1 MPQSTVT
8 VTSDNLFREINGAFQ
23 KTYRDV
29 VGRSALL
36 AACMRLGVPSSKRK
50 EHFGYLESPPKLS
63 RLDRGQSI
71 SEDGFRAI
79 SYNVENLTWAA
90 SVGYYEDD
98 LEDLSLLDLRAHAQ
112 QLARRA
118 AALPEQVF
126 FQILTGSS
134 NASLLKAI
142 PTAPDGAALFAT
154 TAGGSARFG
163 VTNGNLL
170 SGNGVATSAVIRQ
183 DFWAAVQQA
192 MQFQD
197 TEGEPL
203 LSEGVVDSGVTVVFG
218 ASNMEAFAEG
228 FKQTR
233 TVDSNAAVTNTIL
246 EGYSGSVR
254 LWPTQRITDNDWFIF
269 FGSESIQRPI
279 FETMRQAPRLID
291 EDRSN
296 SERARRQRIFSTILD
311 MRAGYGVSLPYGCVK
326 VNN

>member
-29 VGRSALL
+29 VGASANL
-36 AACMRLGVPSSKRK
+36 ASCMRLGVPSSRRK
-50 EHFGYLESPPKLS
+50 EYFGYLESPPKLS
-63 RLDRGQSI
+63 RLDRGQSV

-126 FQILTGSS
+126 FQILTGAA

-142 PTAPDGAALFAT
+142 PTSPDGAALFAT
-154 TAGGSARFG
+154 SAGGSNRFG
-163 VTNGNLL
+163 VSSGNLL
-170 SGNGVATSAVIRQ
+170 TGNGVASSDAVRQ
-183 DFWAAVQQA
+183 DFWAGVQQA

-203 LSEGVVDSGVTVVFG
+203 LSEGVVDAGVTVVFG
-218 ASNMEAFAEG
+218 AGNLEAFTEG

-233 TVDSNAAVTNTIL
+233 TLDSAAVTNTIL
-246 EGYSGSVR
+246 EGYSGNVR

-269 FGSESIQRPI
+269 FGSESVQRPV

-311 MRAGYGVSLPYGCVK
+311 MRAGYGINLPYGAVK
-326 VNN
+326 INN

>member
-1 MPQSTVT
+1 MPHSTAV

-29 VGRSALL
+29 VGASANL
-36 AACMRLGVPSSKRK
+36 ASCMRLGVPSSKRK
-50 EHFGYLESPPKLS
+50 EYFGYLESPPKLS
-63 RLDRGQSI
+63 RLDRGKSV

-112 QLARRA
+112 QLAR
-118 AALPEQVF
+118 LPEQVF
-126 FQILTGSS
+126 FQIITGAS
-134 NASLLKAI
+134 NANLLKAI
-142 PTAPDGAALFAT
+142 PTSPDGAALFST

-163 VTNGNLL
+163 VTSGNLL
-170 SGNGVATSAVIRQ
+170 TGAGVATSAAIRQ
-183 DFWAAVQQA
+183 DFWAGVQQA

-218 ASNMEAFAEG
+218 AGNLEAFTEG

-233 TVDSNAAVTNTIL
+233 TLDSAAVTNTIL
-246 EGYSGSVR
+246 EGYSGNVR

-269 FGSESIQRPI
+269 FGSESVQRPV

-311 MRAGYGVSLPYGCVK
+311 MRSGYGINLPYGAIK
-326 VNN
+326 VNNV